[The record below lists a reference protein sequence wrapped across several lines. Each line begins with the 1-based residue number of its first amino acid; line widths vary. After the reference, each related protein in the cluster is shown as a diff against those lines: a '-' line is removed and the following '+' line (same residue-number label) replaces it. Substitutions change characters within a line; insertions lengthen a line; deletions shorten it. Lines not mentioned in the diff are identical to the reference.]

1 MFTLA
6 AALGR
11 DCYVQQTRV
20 DWVDQQSPEWA
31 AERSKLRLEFDP
43 WWRGPHKPPTGRP
56 PWTFKIPADCTRI
69 NIRSH
74 GMEDEG
80 AHALAK
86 ALKACVACAVEEL
99 HLNDNNITS
108 DGAGALA
115 ELLRPEWTA
124 NHRIHTV
131 ALGGN
136 TIGAVGAR
144 AFEGAI
150 RDNDRI
156 RVLSLHFQEPE
167 LDAAVLDRLQA
178 RCDENWERHF
188 AAREAHEAAAEV
200 AHEMDE
206 DEAAIWARVDAE
218 RREWE
223 EDDDVR
229 DLYGLR
235 DEL

>member
-1 MFTLA
+1 M
-6 AALGR
+6 
-11 DCYVQQTRV
+11 V
-20 DWVDQQSPEWA
+20 
-31 AERSKLRLEFDP
+31 
-43 WWRGPHKPPTGRP
+43 
-56 PWTFKIPADCTRI
+56 
-69 NIRSH
+69 
-74 GMEDEG
+74 DEG

-167 LDAAVLDRLQA
+167 LDAAVLDRIQA

>member
-1 MFTLA
+1 M
-6 AALGR
+6 
-11 DCYVQQTRV
+11 
-20 DWVDQQSPEWA
+20 
-31 AERSKLRLEFDP
+31 
-43 WWRGPHKPPTGRP
+43 
-56 PWTFKIPADCTRI
+56 
-69 NIRSH
+69 
-74 GMEDEG
+74 
-80 AHALAK
+80 
-86 ALKACVACAVEEL
+86 
-99 HLNDNNITS
+99 
-108 DGAGALA
+108 
-115 ELLRPEWTA
+115 
-124 NHRIHTV
+124 
-131 ALGGN
+131 
-136 TIGAVGAR
+136 GAR

-167 LDAAVLDRLQA
+167 LEAAVLDRIQA